1 MTYILYLITLFA
13 FIVSLIAAVYY
24 FQKYNKIRNRL
35 PDIDGEEELM
45 KPYNLLMQELEQKQQ
60 QLKQQSL
67 QHHLLVKAIKLKLW
81 KWDLKRKEIIWE
93 GNLEKGEQGTVVV
106 DVDEHLSHV
115 LPEYRKRI
123 YEAIAGLEK
132 GCSKLIDEEFLY
144 QNVDNTLSW
153 RNIYGIIYEYD
164 EGGKPAILIGGTQ
177 IIDERKKLE
186 SDLRKAKDK
195 AEEANRLKTA
205 FLANMS
211 HEIRTPLNAIVGFSS
226 ILADTE
232 DIAEKKEF
240 CNLINHNNA
249 LLLKI
254 VDDILDISKI
264 EAGYIDLHPTWFC
277 LSDLIMES
285 ATEYRMKAAGRLDIR
300 IHKPGQ
306 GYMVELDTKRVK
318 QILNNF
324 LSNALKH
331 TQEGYIDI
339 TYGVTEQ
346 GIEIK
351 VTDTGCGIPQ
361 DKLPV
366 IFERFETVDSFT
378 QGVGLGLPI
387 CKSIAEC
394 MGGSIGLTSEVGV
407 GTTVWVT
414 LPCSTAPT
422 PKLYK
427 EKLIDNFYS

>member
-1 MTYILYLITLFA
+1 MGYP
-13 FIVSLIAAVYY
+13 
-24 FQKYNKIRNRL
+24 KI
-35 PDIDGEEELM
+35 
-45 KPYNLLMQELEQKQQ
+45 
-60 QLKQQSL
+60 
-67 QHHLLVKAIKLKLW
+67 
-81 KWDLKRKEIIWE
+81 
-93 GNLEKGEQGTVVV
+93 GNLREQGTVVV
-106 DVDEHLSHV
+106 DVDEHLSYV

-123 YEAIAGLEK
+123 YEAIDGLEK

-144 QNVDNTLSW
+144 QNADNTLSW
-153 RNIYGIIYEYD
+153 RNIYGIVYEYD
-164 EGGKPAILIGGTQ
+164 EDGKPAILIGGTQ

-186 SDLRKAKDK
+186 SDLWKAKDK

-277 LSDLIMES
+277 LSDLIVES

-306 GYMVELDTKRVK
+306 GYMAELDTKRVK

-366 IFERFETVDSFT
+366 IFERFEKVDSFT

-414 LPCSTAPT
+414 LPCSTVPT